1 MEELV
6 LQLVQRPLPLVLGL
20 LSLVWGLSACDQAA
34 SSSPSTLRLGAVFPL
49 HGPQS
54 SSATEELRG
63 VKIAAELAN
72 SDGGVKGRHIELDVR
87 DLETREQAPT
97 AIGSL
102 HDDGVPLV
110 LGAYS
115 SQLSIPA
122 AAAASSSRLV
132 YWEAGAVADR
142 LTGEGSPWVFRV
154 GATGSNLGDNS
165 ARFAATQLVPRLGLT
180 PSQTRVAVV
189 WENDAYGQSV
199 ADGAMTTAQ
208 ASGLDV
214 VDRISYD
221 AYKPDWPSVLGR
233 VAAARPDVLVL
244 ASYIPDG
251 EAFRRAMLAEHVHV
265 GAMIG
270 SSMAECMSDF
280 GDDLGPQA
288 VGVFASDRPGGGFN
302 PGALGPTGGRDYQRF
317 AAAWK
322 AQTGQATPDN
332 EGLAGFSAAWAL
344 FHYVL
349 PQARSFSAS
358 AIAAAARQTTLA
370 AGVLPNG
377 AGLHFAEDRAHEG
390 QNLLAAA
397 VIWQWQAVRHSV
409 VVWPP
414 TYATGAPA
422 MVPLPA

>member
-1 MEELV
+1 
-6 LQLVQRPLPLVLGL
+6 
-20 LSLVWGLSACDQAA
+20 
-34 SSSPSTLRLGAVFPL
+34 
-49 HGPQS
+49 
-54 SSATEELRG
+54 
-63 VKIAAELAN
+63 VKIAADLVN
-72 SDGGVKGRHIELDVR
+72 HDGGVAGRRIALDVR
-87 DLETREQAPT
+87 DVETREDAPK
-97 AIGSL
+97 AISSL
-102 HDDGVPLV
+102 HDAGVPLV
-110 LGAYS
+110 IGAYS

-122 AAAASSSRLV
+122 ATAASSARLV

-142 LTGEGSPWVFRV
+142 VTGQGSPWVFRV
-154 GATGSNLGDNS
+154 GATGSNLGANS
-165 ARFAATQLVPRLGLT
+165 ARFAASQLVPRLGLT

-189 WENDAYGQSV
+189 WEDDTYGKSV
-199 ADGAMTTAQ
+199 ADAAIATAQ
-208 ASGLDV
+208 SSGLQV
-214 VDRISYD
+214 VGRTTYD
-221 AYKPDWPSVLGR
+221 AYKPDWTSVMAQ
-233 VAAARPDVLVL
+233 VAAARPDILVL

-251 EAFRRAMLAEHVHV
+251 EAFRRAMLAQHVRV

-302 PGALGPTGGRDYQRF
+302 PAALGPTGAHDYSRF

-322 AQTGQATPDN
+322 AQTGQATPDE

-344 FHYVL
+344 FHDVL
-349 PQARSFSAS
+349 PHAAGFTPSD
-358 AIAAAARQTTLA
+358 IAAAARRTVLRV
-370 AGVLPNG
+370 GDLPNG
-377 AGLHFAEDRAHEG
+377 AGLDFAADPAHMG
-390 QNLLAAA
+390 QNLSAAA

>member
-1 MEELV
+1 MLPLV
-6 LQLVQRPLPLVLGL
+6 RRPLPALALGL
-20 LSLVWGLSACDQAA
+20 ISLSCVLSACSQT
-34 SSSPSTLRLGAVFPL
+34 PTLRLGAVFPM
-49 HGPQS
+49 HGPQA
-54 SSATEELRG
+54 SSAREELRG
-63 VKIAAELAN
+63 VQIAADLTN
-72 SDGGVKGRHIELDVR
+72 RDGGVKGRHIEMDVR
-87 DLETREQAPT
+87 DLETREAAPK
-97 AIGSL
+97 AVGSL

-165 ARFAATQLVPRLGLT
+165 ARFAATQLAPRLGLS

-199 ADGAMTTAQ
+199 ADGAVATAQ
-208 ASGLDV
+208 ASGLQV
-214 VDRISYD
+214 VGRTTYD
-221 AYKPDWPSVLGR
+221 AYKPDWTSVMAQ

-251 EAFRRAMLAEHVHV
+251 EGFRRAMLAEHVRV

-302 PGALGPTGGRDYQRF
+302 PGALGAIGARNYARF
-317 AAAWK
+317 AAAWR
-322 AQTGQATPDN
+322 AQTGDATPDE

-349 PQARSFSAS
+349 PAAHSFSPGD
-358 AIAAAARQTTLA
+358 IATAARQTSLA
-370 AGVLPNG
+370 EGELPNG
-377 AGLHFAEDRAHEG
+377 AGLHFATDRVHEG

-414 TYATGAPA
+414 AYATGAPA

>member
-1 MEELV
+1 MLSLV
-6 LQLVQRPLPLVLGL
+6 RRPLPLVLGL
-20 LSLVWGLSACDQAA
+20 LSVVWGLAACGQAA
-34 SSSPSTLRLGAVFPL
+34 SSSSSTLRLGAVFPM
-49 HGPQS
+49 HGSQAS
-54 SSATEELRG
+54 LATEELRG
-63 VKIAAELAN
+63 VRIAADLADR
-72 SDGGVKGRHIELDVR
+72 DGGVHGRHIELDVR
-87 DLETREQAPT
+87 DLETREQAPQ
-97 AIGSL
+97 AVGSL

-122 AAAASSSRLV
+122 ASAASSSRLV

-165 ARFAATQLVPRLGLT
+165 ARFAATQLVPRLGLA

-199 ADGAMTTAQ
+199 ADGAIATAQ

-214 VDRISYD
+214 VDRTTYD
-221 AYKPDWPSVLGR
+221 AYKPDWTSVMAQ
-233 VAAARPDVLVL
+233 VSAARPDVLVL

-251 EAFRRAMLAEHVHV
+251 EGFRRAMLAQHVHV

-302 PGALGPTGGRDYQRF
+302 PGALTPVGARDYQRF
-317 AAAWK
+317 AAVWK
-322 AQTGQATPDN
+322 TQTGQATPDN

-349 PQARSFSAS
+349 PKAHSFSPS
-358 AIAAAARQTTLA
+358 DIAAAARHTTLA
-370 AGVLPNG
+370 EGELPNG
-377 AGLHFAEDRAHEG
+377 AGLHFADDRAHEG
-390 QNLLAAA
+390 QNVLAAA
-397 VIWQWQAVRHSV
+397 VIWQWQSVDHSV

-414 TYATGAPA
+414 TYATGRPT

>member
-1 MEELV
+1 
-6 LQLVQRPLPLVLGL
+6 
-20 LSLVWGLSACDQAA
+20 
-34 SSSPSTLRLGAVFPL
+34 
-49 HGPQS
+49 
-54 SSATEELRG
+54 
-63 VKIAAELAN
+63 VKIAADLVN
-72 SDGGVKGRHIELDVR
+72 QDGGVAGRRISLDVR
-87 DLETREQAPT
+87 DLETREGA
-97 AIGSL
+97 AKAVSSL

-122 AAAASSSRLV
+122 ATAASDSRLV

-142 LTGEGSPWVFRV
+142 VTGQGSPWVFRV
-154 GATGSNLGDNS
+154 GATGSNLGTNS
-165 ARFAATQLVPRLGLT
+165 ARFAATQLVPRLGLA

-199 ADGAMTTAQ
+199 ADAAVATAQ
-208 ASGLDV
+208 SSGLQV
-214 VDRISYD
+214 VGRTAYD
-221 AYKPDWPSVLGR
+221 AYKPDWPSVMTQ
-233 VAAARPDVLVL
+233 VAAAHPDVLVL

-251 EAFRRAMLAEHVHV
+251 EGFRRAMLAEHVRV

-270 SSMAECMSDF
+270 SSMAECMSNF

-302 PGALGPTGGRDYQRF
+302 PGALGSIGARDYARF

-322 AQTGQATPDN
+322 AQTGDATPD
-332 EGLAGFSAAWAL
+332 EEALAGFSAAWAL

-349 PQARSFSAS
+349 PKARTFSPS
-358 AIAAAARQTTLA
+358 DIAAAARQTVLA
-370 AGVLPNG
+370 EGELPNG
-377 AGLHFAEDRAHEG
+377 AGLHFATDRSHEG
-390 QNLLAAA
+390 QNMLAAA
-397 VIWQWQAVRHSV
+397 VIWQWQAVGHSV

>member
-1 MEELV
+1 VLPLV
-6 LQLVQRPLPLVLGL
+6 RRPLPSLRRTLAAAVVLA
-20 LSLVWGLSACDQAA
+20 SASWGLAAC
-34 SSSPSTLRLGAVFPL
+34 SHPSSTLRIGAVFPL
-49 HGPQS
+49 HGSQAP
-54 SSATEELRG
+54 SATEEWRG
-63 VKIAAELAN
+63 VKIAADLVN
-72 SDGGVKGRHIELDVR
+72 QDGGVAGRRISLDVR
-87 DLETREQAPT
+87 DLETREDA
-97 AIGSL
+97 AKAVSSL

-122 AAAASSSRLV
+122 ATAASDSRLV

-142 LTGEGSPWVFRV
+142 VTGEGSPWVFRV
-154 GATGSNLGDNS
+154 GATGSNLGTNS
-165 ARFAATQLVPRLGLT
+165 AHFAATQLVPRLGLA

-199 ADGAMTTAQ
+199 ADAAVATAQ
-208 ASGLDV
+208 ASGLQV
-214 VDRISYD
+214 VSRTTYD
-221 AYKPDWPSVLGR
+221 AYKPDWTSVMTQ
-233 VAAARPDVLVL
+233 VATARPDVLVL

-251 EAFRRAMLAEHVHV
+251 EGFRRAMLAQHVRV

-270 SSMAECMSDF
+270 SSMAECMSNF

-302 PGALGPTGGRDYQRF
+302 PGALGPTGGRDYERF

-322 AQTGQATPDN
+322 AQTGDATPD
-332 EGLAGFSAAWAL
+332 EEALAGFSAGWAL
-344 FHYVL
+344 FHHVL
-349 PQARSFSAS
+349 PKARTFSPS
-358 AIAAAARQTTLA
+358 DIAAAARQTVLA
-370 AGVLPNG
+370 EGELPNG
-377 AGLHFAEDRAHEG
+377 AGLQFATDRSREG

-414 TYATGAPA
+414 PYATGAPA

>member
-1 MEELV
+1 MLRRTVALIIGLV
-6 LQLVQRPLPLVLGL
+6 
-20 LSLVWGLSACDQAA
+20 SASWGLAACSQ
-34 SSSPSTLRLGAVFPL
+34 SPPTLRLGAVFPL
-49 HGPQS
+49 HGSQAP
-54 SSATEELRG
+54 SASEEWRG
-63 VKIAAELAN
+63 VKIAADLVN
-72 SDGGVKGRHIELDVR
+72 RDGGVKGRHIETDVR
-87 DLETREQAPT
+87 DLETREDAPK
-97 AIGSL
+97 AVSSL

-122 AAAASSSRLV
+122 ATAASSSRLV

-142 LTGEGSPWVFRV
+142 VTGQGSPWVFRV
-154 GATGSNLGDNS
+154 GATGSNLGTNS

-189 WENDAYGQSV
+189 SEDDAYGQSI
-199 ADGAMTTAQ
+199 ADAAVTTAQ
-208 ASGLDV
+208 ASGLQV
-214 VDRISYD
+214 VSHTTYD
-221 AYKPDWPSVLGR
+221 AYKPDWSSVMAQ
-233 VAAARPDVLVL
+233 VSAARPDVLVL

-251 EAFRRAMLAEHVHV
+251 EGFRRAMLAQHVRV

-302 PGALGPTGGRDYQRF
+302 PGALGPIGARDYARF

-322 AQTGQATPDN
+322 AETGSASPDE

-349 PQARSFSAS
+349 PQAHSFSPS
-358 AIAAAARQTTLA
+358 DIAAAARQTMLA
-370 AGVLPNG
+370 EGELPNG
-377 AGLHFAEDRAHEG
+377 AGLHFATDRSHEG

-397 VIWQWQAVRHSV
+397 VIWQWQAVRRSV